1 MPEPIL
7 LSTWSFGQRANAAGW
22 PYLTAATGSSL
33 DAVEHACRASEADPH
48 VKSVGLGGYPD
59 RSGEVTLDAAV
70 MRSPSQCGAV
80 CYVRRFLHPVSI
92 ARLVMEKTPHVL
104 LAGDGADRFAQL
116 HGMAPAD
123 LLTASA
129 RSAWEKWI
137 SQHVAARHVDHVAYF
152 PPANIEEKRPLD
164 ELAAA
169 ADHASH
175 GDRPPH
181 GAPASHSAP
190 ASQGA
195 DASHDT
201 VGVLAMDAAGG
212 LAGACSTSGTAFK
225 VPGRVGDS
233 PLIGHGLYVDPRVG
247 AAVATGLGELI
258 MGVCGSFLAVEAMRR
273 GAAPLEAA
281 VEVLQRIIES
291 YPPRD
296 EHQVAIIAL
305 DRDGRWSSAALR
317 GGYQTAVRTPGRD
330 ELVPPERVMLA

>member
-22 PYLTAATGSSL
+22 PYLTAATPSSL

-48 VKSVGLGGYPD
+48 VMSVGLGGYPD
-59 RSGEVTLDAAV
+59 RGGEVSLDAAI

-92 ARLVMEKTPHVL
+92 ARLVMEKTHHVML
-104 LAGDGADRFAQL
+104 SGDGADRFAQL

-123 LLTASA
+123 LLTAPA

-137 SQHVAARHVDHVAYF
+137 AEHVAARCADHAAYF

-164 ELAAA
+164 SLAAA
-169 ADHASH
+169 ADHAA
-175 GDRPPH
+175 H
-181 GAPASHSAP
+181 GA
-190 ASQGA
+190 G
-195 DASHDT
+195 ASHDT
-201 VGVLAMDAAGG
+201 VGVLAMEAAGG
-212 LAGACSTSGTAFK
+212 FAGACSTSGTAFK

-233 PLIGHGLYVDPRVG
+233 PIIGHGLYVDPRVG
-247 AAVATGLGELI
+247 AAVATGLGELV
-258 MGVCGSFLAVEAMRR
+258 MGVCGTFLAVEAMRR

-281 VEVLQRIIES
+281 VEVLQRIMDS
-291 YPPRD
+291 YPLGD
-296 EHQVAIIAL
+296 GHQVAIIAL
-305 DRDGRWSSAALR
+305 DRSGRWSAAALR
-317 GGYQTAVRTPGRD
+317 GGYQTAVRTPSRD